1 MRYERAPEPSGLG
14 PSGSGAGRP
23 GGINWRTVAVQV
35 VAFSMLAWLLAAL
48 LALFIVAT
56 SERGFAAALRISAS
70 IVAVAIIAF
79 GLVALQRGPILF
91 GAPQGGDVTRLI
103 RPFGMIS
110 RSSDS
115 FLRPIRTQSR
125 EVREDERN
133 GLTALGVA
141 LVVAPQLFVV
151 ASVL

>member
-1 MRYERAPEPSGLG
+1 MRYERAPEPADGGLPRSGM
-14 PSGSGAGRP
+14 GRR
-23 GGINWRTVAVQV
+23 GRISWRTVVVQV
-35 VAFSMLAWLLAAL
+35 IVFSVLAWALAGV
-48 LALFIVAT
+48 LALVIVAT
-56 SERGFAAALRISAS
+56 SERGFVDALRISAS

-91 GAPQGGDVTRLI
+91 GAPHGGDVTRLI

-115 FLRPIRTQSR
+115 FLRPLRTHSR
-125 EVREDERN
+125 EVRDEERN

-141 LVVAPQLFVV
+141 LVVAPQLFAV
-151 ASVL
+151 ASAL